1 MRREA
6 AFGWPRGS
14 SEAPLPEQVAGP
26 DSGSLYR
33 QPRPRPRRSCSCVG
47 RRPVLLDFSGGDGE
61 LAHPA
66 QMRPGIPEMT
76 CEPAEL
82 LSLAA
87 KGEKVLA
94 GCSLWG
100 EHRGMQAI
108 FVGFSSPV
116 QPRTI
121 SRGPGLL

>member
-1 MRREA
+1 M
-6 AFGWPRGS
+6 
-14 SEAPLPEQVAGP
+14 
-26 DSGSLYR
+26 
-33 QPRPRPRRSCSCVG
+33 G

-94 GCSLWG
+94 GCSL
-100 EHRGMQAI
+100 
-108 FVGFSSPV
+108 
-116 QPRTI
+116 
-121 SRGPGLL
+121 